1 MSETGSTLTRRQLGR
16 YLREARQENNL
27 TIVQAADL
35 MQWSEST
42 LQRLE
47 TGNAEKIR
55 WRDVRELCQ
64 LYDVS
69 REMTA
74 ALVGLAQQAHVKSW
88 WHEFGE
94 LIPENFS
101 VYVGLESSARTLTA
115 YQPDLVPGLLQTV
128 DYARILASI
137 ASPTDSAAEL
147 AGRAQIK
154 VRRQSI
160 VTRSRTPATLEVVVH
175 EAAIRRVVGNPQVM
189 AAQLRHM
196 ADAST
201 MPNVTIRV
209 LPFAAGTPLG
219 ASISPF
225 VILAFGESS
234 NGKPVEPTVVYLENL
249 LGDLYLEKPVAVD
262 RYYHAHQALQAKA
275 LNEVATRE
283 AFRKIAREYEN
294 ER

>member
-1 MSETGSTLTRRQLGR
+1 
-16 YLREARQENNL
+16 
-27 TIVQAADL
+27 